1 MIDRTV
7 LSLIVSSL
15 FFPVIAFAQGGYQYE
30 GVMAYTSTD
39 DEDFIDTTV
48 FGVSITMF
56 MEPVSYGDKPYNESG
71 FLARKSNVTLALG
84 QIEYEI
90 DLGFGDVD
98 IDTTAMSANG
108 EYMLSG
114 SSVVL
119 GAGFTMADGDKNFF
133 GSKLEVTLQEVSVS
147 VGYYLDPLS
156 KIGLTVK
163 NSELEFD
170 VSGGGGGTLD
180 TDTVLAEYIAVT
192 RMDNGNYAGMHARL
206 ARIEIEDID
215 IDVAQLGGDYY
226 FSRSTSVGTTLG
238 YLSSDEEGVGG
249 NSLALRFRHFVDRL
263 TSVSLEYEQF
273 NGDGS
278 GGDSDTT
285 SIKIL
290 HRY

>member
-1 MIDRTV
+1 MFNKTILIFI
-7 LSLIVSSL
+7 LSSWFL
-15 FFPVIAFAQGGYQYE
+15 PVIAFAQGGYQYE

-84 QIEYEI
+84 QIEYEF
-90 DLGFGDVD
+90 DFGFGDVNV
-98 IDTTAMSANG
+98 DTTAMSANG

-114 SSVVL
+114 SSVVV
-119 GAGFTMADGDKNFF
+119 GAGFTMADGDTKIF
-133 GSKLEVTLQEVSVS
+133 GSTLEVTLQEVALS

-170 VSGGGGGTLD
+170 VSSGGGGTLD

-192 RMDNGNYAGMHARL
+192 RMDNGNYAGIHGRL
-206 ARIEIEDID
+206 GRIEIEDID
-215 IDVAQLGGDYY
+215 IDAVQIGGDYY
-226 FSRSTSVGTTLG
+226 FSRSTSVGATLG
-238 YLSSDEEGVGG
+238 YLSSDEQGVGG
-249 NSLALRFRHFVDRL
+249 NSIALRFRHFVDRL

-273 NGDGS
+273 DGDGS